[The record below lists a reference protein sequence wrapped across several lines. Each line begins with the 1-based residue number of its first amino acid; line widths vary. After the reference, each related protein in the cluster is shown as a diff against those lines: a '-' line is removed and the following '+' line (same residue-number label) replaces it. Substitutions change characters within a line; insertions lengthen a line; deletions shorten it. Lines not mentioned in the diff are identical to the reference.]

1 MTQPLRILTFCYE
14 WPPVGGGGGRAAR
27 DIAESLAKRGNAVRV
42 QTVRFGRS
50 PAHEVVNKVDLYR
63 SWSFRRRADQCS
75 PAEMAGY
82 IVSNFFP
89 GLKHVSTFKP
99 DLIHAHFAV
108 PTGALA
114 FPIALMGKVPYFV
127 TAHLGDVPGA
137 IPDQTDH
144 LFRRLSPLIRPI
156 WNRAAALVAVSNF
169 VANLARQAYGKELT
183 IIPNGINLVG
193 RPKAPGQSIGPTR
206 LIFVGRLNPQK
217 NLLFLAKVLSGIRD
231 LHWECDIVGDGEERA
246 CLVEAFREAHVSER
260 VRFHGWLDPGEV
272 ENKLRAA
279 EIFLLPSK
287 VEGLSVAALEASKF
301 GLVLIG
307 SDIPSLRESIV
318 AGKNGYLLPTAD
330 SELWSD
336 TIRELLNKPEKRL
349 EMRRQSWEHA
359 REFDLERIGERYER
373 LFREVLSR
381 IARAS

>member
-1 MTQPLRILTFCYE
+1 MTRPLRILTLCYE

-27 DIAESLAKRGNAVRV
+27 DIAESLAKRGNVVRV
-42 QTVRFGRS
+42 QTVRFRES
-50 PAHEVVNKVDLYR
+50 RAYDVVNGIDLYR

-75 PAEMAGY
+75 PVEMAGY

-89 GLKHVSTFKP
+89 AMTHALRFKP

-114 FPIALMGKVPYFV
+114 LPIALIAKVPYFI

-144 LFRRLSPLIRPI
+144 LFRWLTPAIRPI
-156 WNRAAALVAVSNF
+156 WNRAAALVAVSSF
-169 VANLARQAYGKELT
+169 VANLARKAYGKELT

-193 RPKAPGQSIGPTR
+193 RPEAPGQSIAPTR

-246 CLVEAFREAHVSER
+246 RLVKAFREAGVSER
-260 VRFHGWLDPGEV
+260 VRFHGWLDPGDV

-287 VEGLSVAALEASKF
+287 VEGLSVAALEAAKF

-307 SDIPSLRESIV
+307 SDIPSLRESII
-318 AGKNGYLLPTAD
+318 AGKNGCLLPITD
-330 SELWSD
+330 SDLWSD

-359 REFDLERIGERYER
+359 REFDLERIGDRYER

-381 IARAS
+381 ISRAS